1 MSTADADVT
10 VPDTPGPDSQPA
22 ERTTAGPSTG
32 ELTTGELTTGELT
45 AGELTTG
52 RVARVGDIQVRR
64 LLPLRRRRSVGAWCF
79 VDHYGPTSVDGVAG
93 MQVPPHPHIGLQ
105 TVTWL
110 LDGNVLHR
118 DSLGSEQMIQPG
130 QLNLM
135 TAGRGIAHAEESP
148 SEHEPWLHGV
158 QLWLALPGSQ
168 RQVAPAFEHH
178 PELPAAGLAGFKI
191 TVFAGSLAGVR
202 SPATVFSPVVGAQ
215 LRAGRD
221 TRGQL
226 GLEPGYEHVIFL
238 ADGTAEADGTA
249 LAPGSLLYLPT
260 GRDQVTLAAAAGAE
274 LFLLGGEPLDQPV
287 VMWWNFVGTTPQDII
302 DAARDWGQGE
312 RFGQVTG
319 YHGPPLPAPPLD
331 AVRLRGSGVRPQGGP

>member
-10 VPDTPGPDSQPA
+10 VPDTPGPHGQP
-22 ERTTAGPSTG
+22 G
-32 ELTTGELTTGELT
+32 ELTTGDLTT
-45 AGELTTG
+45 GELTTG
-52 RVARVGDIQVRR
+52 RVARVGDIEVRR
-64 LLPLRRRRSVGAWCF
+64 LLPLRHRRSVGAWCF
-79 VDHYGPTSVDGVAG
+79 VDHYGPMSVDGVAG

-118 DSLGSEQMIQPG
+118 DSLGSEQMIRPG

-148 SEHEPWLHGV
+148 SEHDPWLHGV
-158 QLWLALPGSQ
+158 QLWLALPGPQ

-178 PELPAAGLAGFKI
+178 PELPAAGLAGFEI

-215 LRAGRD
+215 LLAGRD

-226 GLEPGYEHVIFL
+226 SLEPGYEHVIFMVAGTGQ
-238 ADGTAEADGTA
+238 ADGAALIPGT
-249 LAPGSLLYLPT
+249 LLYLPT
-260 GRDQVTLAAAAGAE
+260 GRDQVTLAAAADAQ

-302 DAARDWGQGE
+302 DAARDWGHGE
-312 RFGQVTG
+312 RFGEVTG

-331 AVRLRGSGVRPQGGP
+331 AVRLTVPPSRARRQG